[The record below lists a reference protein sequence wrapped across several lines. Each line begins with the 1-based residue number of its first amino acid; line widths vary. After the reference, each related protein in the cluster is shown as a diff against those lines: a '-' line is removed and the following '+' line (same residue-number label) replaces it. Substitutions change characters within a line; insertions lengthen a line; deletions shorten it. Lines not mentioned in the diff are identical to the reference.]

1 MGHKQVLLRE
11 DIVDLGA
18 RGEIVRV
25 KAGYARNYLLPR
37 KLAVEATTS
46 NVKQIESERG
56 ALVKREAKERATADA
71 QAEQLRNLTLKFE
84 RKIGEAGV
92 LYGSVTSM
100 DVAHALK
107 EQGYEIDRRRI
118 VMREPF
124 KRFGNYTVPVRLHR
138 DVTVELPVSVLGE
151 GGIEIDVAALE
162 AEAAAKARN
171 GSAGGRNESGR
182 HSMNSAEE
190 SESLS
195 SSQDLGNDLP
205 FEEIHRATS
214 ERPTEGSSSSLSV
227 HTIRRACSSMKNCDR
242 DR

>member
-46 NVKQIESERG
+46 NVKQIESERA
-56 ALVKREAKERATADA
+56 ALVKREVKERATADA

-84 RKIGEAGV
+84 RKVGEAGI

-118 VMREPF
+118 ILREPF
-124 KRFGNYTVPVRLHR
+124 KRFGNYVVPVRLHR

-162 AEAAAKARN
+162 AEAAAK
-171 GSAGGRNESGR
+171 G
-182 HSMNSAEE
+182 
-190 SESLS
+190 
-195 SSQDLGNDLP
+195 
-205 FEEIHRATS
+205 ATTVAPP
-214 ERPTEGSSSSLSV
+214 EAEGSSASPEE
-227 HTIRRACSSMKNCDR
+227 
-242 DR
+242 